1 MQLYYSDFYLCF
13 DKQIQNKILSKC
25 YYKKTYVEILVEI
38 AFEFRDKKFI
48 SKWWK
53 ILCQRTER
61 WFWIIVNELDWQYD
75 QHH

>member
-48 SKWWK
+48 SK
-53 ILCQRTER
+53 
-61 WFWIIVNELDWQYD
+61 
-75 QHH
+75 